1 MMYVLP
7 PPVPKL
13 LTQQLILH
21 IPFTQSLRALALYLL
36 PPPPSHPLRPMTLK
50 LYINL
55 THCPGFEELEE
66 MRPLMDINIASPP
79 RVARTA
85 DGLRDVEEWGLKVQK
100 MANVHSITLA
110 FVCPL
115 LLPSHDGSYSLIVL
129 MADDSP
135 NQLVGIEVN
144 CSMSDLRGR

>member
-1 MMYVLP
+1 MMYVNSSTY
-7 PPVPKL
+7 KSCE
-13 LTQQLILH
+13 LTKQLILH

-36 PPPPSHPLRPMTLK
+36 PPPPSHPLRPTTLK

-110 FVCPL
+110 FVRAFPI
-115 LLPSHDGSYSLIVL
+115 YSVRPRTNS
-129 MADDSP
+129 SP
-135 NQLVGIEVN
+135 NQLVGTVVN
-144 CSMSDLRGR
+144 YSTLDSRVK

>member
-1 MMYVLP
+1 
-7 PPVPKL
+7 
-13 LTQQLILH
+13 
-21 IPFTQSLRALALYLL
+21 
-36 PPPPSHPLRPMTLK
+36 
-50 LYINL
+50 
-55 THCPGFEELEE
+55 

-110 FVCPL
+110 FVRF
-115 LLPSHDGSYSLIVL
+115 SSLSFVRPWT
-129 MADDSP
+129 DSSP

-144 CSMSDLRGR
+144 CSMLDSRGKLRIRVWT

>member
-1 MMYVLP
+1 MMYVLSP
-7 PPVPKL
+7 PAPWQEGGTE
-13 LTQQLILH
+13 LTKQLILH

-36 PPPPSHPLRPMTLK
+36 PPPPSHPLRPTTLK

-55 THCPGFEELEE
+55 THCPGFEELEG

-110 FVCPL
+110 FVR
-115 LLPSHDGSYSLIVL
+115 PSSFLRVASYEFNVRN
-129 MADDSP
+129 D
-135 NQLVGIEVN
+135 
-144 CSMSDLRGR
+144 